1 MRSIA
6 LDVHRDFCEVA
17 IKDKDG
23 GEVRSAGRIKTS
35 AEELELF
42 AESLAPDDQVA
53 LEATGP
59 ALEIKRL
66 IEPHVGRVVI
76 ANTRKLRA
84 IAEAKVKTDKVDAG
98 TLCELLAAGF
108 LPEVWGP
115 REELRALRR
124 RLQRRAALV
133 RQRTRAKNELHA
145 VLARNLKGRPPMS
158 DVFGVR
164 GREWLRALDLPAD
177 ERETV
182 AGCLRQVDFLDREV
196 EGTERALARVALRSA
211 EIRRLMSV
219 PGVNLVSAATFV
231 ATVGD
236 VGRFETSRK
245 LVSYVGLDPRVRQ
258 SGETPAR
265 HGHIS
270 KQGSPQARHM
280 LCEAAWIVVR
290 TPGPLRAFYERV
302 RARRGSQIALVA
314 TARKLCVLLWHLLTD
329 EQDYAFGRPSLTRH
343 KLRRLELAAGAP
355 SRRGRRSGSAASKR
369 EQRHERELSEQ
380 FEAAYRRLVE
390 DWQRKPKEKGAGA
403 TRGRAS

>member
-17 IKDKDG
+17 IKDG
-23 GEVRSAGRIKTS
+23 GEVRSGGRIKTS
-35 AEELELF
+35 APELELF
-42 AESLAPDDQVA
+42 AQSLAPDDQVA
-53 LEATGP
+53 LEASGP
-59 ALEIKRL
+59 ALQIARL
-66 IEPHVGRVVI
+66 LEPHVGRVVI
-76 ANTRKLRA
+76 ANTRKVRA
-84 IAEAKVKTDKVDAG
+84 IAEAKVKTDRVDAR

-108 LPEVWGP
+108 LPEVFGP
-115 REELRALRR
+115 DEQTRALRR
-124 RLQRRAALV
+124 RLARRAALV

-145 VLARNLKGRPPMS
+145 VLARNLKGRPPIS

-164 GREWLRALDLPAD
+164 GRQWLEGLALPAD

-196 EGTERALARVALRSA
+196 SETERVLARSALASK

-236 VGRFETSRK
+236 VARFKAPRK

-258 SGETPAR
+258 SGEAPAR

-270 KQGSPQARHM
+270 KQGSPAARHM

-290 TPGPLRAFYERV
+290 TPGPLRAFYGRL
-302 RARRGSQIALVA
+302 RARRGAQIALVA
-314 TARKLCVLLWHLLTD
+314 TARKLCVLFWHLLTK
-329 EQDYAFGRPSLTRH
+329 EEDYAFGRPSLTRH
-343 KLRRLELAAGAP
+343 KRRRLELLAGDP
-355 SRRGRRSGSAASKR
+355 PRRGRRSGSAASKR
-369 EQRHERELSEQ
+369 EQAHERELSEQ
-380 FEAAYRRLVE
+380 FEAAYRRLVD
-390 DWQRKPKEKGAGA
+390 DWQQKGSGAGA